1 MYSAV
6 VSLPKDRT
14 ELVKKFS
21 ILLADAVSEELTH
34 EELGYLISEF
44 DRRQGSKGRQVTK
57 WPTQ

>member
-14 ELVKKFS
+14 ELIRKFS
-21 ILLADAVSEELTH
+21 ILLADAVAEELTH

-44 DRRQGSKGRQVTK
+44 DRRERSER
-57 WPTQ
+57 

>member
-44 DRRQGSKGRQVTK
+44 DRRQGSKERQVTK
-57 WPTQ
+57 